1 MPHPLETAERH
12 ATAAAQRRPNPMR
25 TRRGLGVCL
34 GLIMMAAFLLLGQ
47 AQPFRGWWLLALTGL
62 LAIAVPTSRGL
73 SQRIVVL
80 GCLFFGAVPLL
91 WWIPVPANF
100 PGWGQLLL
108 GGLISGLAMWVVGSE
123 NRKAAAAALVPSVGK
138 ADFLIVVAAA
148 LGAAALMPY
157 FLVFTGPQ
165 ALGLLLAS
173 WDNSSHFSMFNML
186 RSHGTVIPMAGL
198 SDSGHPWS
206 FIEYPQGFHAALA
219 TMADLA
225 VGHAPGH
232 LGIELVSYSRLS
244 SLAAVGATVMVTAGL
259 TSLPWI
265 RERPL
270 MCTPFVVLAITAWSF
285 GTASIATLH
294 AFQNFLVGVA
304 LLACLMIAVSFAD
317 SLARPVV
324 FATAAAAI
332 VGIANTWALL
342 LLLVIPLAVF
352 AAFPWSRQRQR
363 WQGTRSGWLWNGA
376 TAAVAFLGLVLVGLQ
391 ISRIETGTVVTAIGR
406 VPSSTHGVE
415 IATFLVALAASI
427 LLVHGN
433 FRQFLAGQGMLPAA
447 ARLIVIPVVGLAVV
461 IAVGAYQV
469 ISAGK
474 VNYYSLKLALA
485 VELLL
490 PIIACIAVTALVGR
504 WLASQRYGRPKGLAV
519 MSTLAALAST
529 QVFGLTVQD
538 TKPLG
543 MDPMTPYQQGMS
555 TIEAHTSRNAEAAA
569 ELFHDAESHSAD
581 RGDAMYIIN
590 SEEIDPLLAATW
602 YLSLTG
608 TLNENT
614 NRLVEELRP
623 LHEGYGGNL
632 AKVAEN
638 VLGADPEVSV
648 VLDSTLRDFLKSD
661 GLPDSL
667 LARTIS
673 AD

>member
-1 MPHPLETAERH
+1 MAERH
-12 ATAAAQRRPNPMR
+12 AAAAQGRPNLMR
-25 TRRGLGVCL
+25 NRKGL
-34 GLIMMAAFLLLGQ
+34 AAFLGVIVLAGFLLLVQ
-47 AQPFRGWWLLALTGL
+47 LQPLHGWWLLALTGL
-62 LAIAVPTSRGL
+62 LAMAVPTSRGL

-80 GCLFFGAVPLL
+80 GCLYFGAVPLL

-108 GGLISGLAMWVVGSE
+108 GGLISGLTMWVVGSN
-123 NRKAAAAALVPSVGK
+123 NRKVAVAALVPSVGK
-138 ADFLIVVAAA
+138 ADCLLVVAAA
-148 LGAAALMPY
+148 LGGAALLPY
-157 FLVFTGPQ
+157 FLVFTGPE

-173 WDNSSHFSMFNML
+173 WDNSSHFNMYNML

-198 SDSGHPWS
+198 SDTGHAWS

-219 TMADLA
+219 TMADLV
-225 VGHAPGH
+225 VGHSPGP

-304 LLACLMIAVSFAD
+304 LLACLMIAVSFAE

-324 FATAAAAI
+324 FATAAAAV
-332 VGIANTWALL
+332 VGMANTWALL
-342 LLLVIPLAVF
+342 LLLVVPLAIF
-352 AAFPWSRQRQR
+352 AVFPWSRQR
-363 WQGTRSGWLWNGA
+363 WQGTRAGWLTNGA
-376 TAAVAFLGLVLVGLQ
+376 TSAVALLGLLLVGLQ
-391 ISRIETGTVVTAIGR
+391 ISRIQTGTVVTAIGR
-406 VPSSTHGVE
+406 IPSSTHGVE

-433 FRQFLAGQGMLPAA
+433 FRLFLAGQGKLPAA
-447 ARLIVIPVVGLAVV
+447 ARLIVVPVVGLALVV
-461 IAVGAYQV
+461 AVGAYQI

-485 VELLL
+485 IELIL
-490 PIIACIAVTALVGR
+490 PIIACVAVTALVGR

-519 MSTLAALAST
+519 MSALAALAST

-555 TIEAHTSRNAEAAA
+555 TIEAHTSKNAEAAA
-569 ELFHDAESHSAD
+569 ELFRDAESHSAD

-590 SEEIDPLLAATW
+590 SEQIDPLLAATW

-608 TLNENT
+608 TLNQNT

-632 AKVAEN
+632 AIVAEN
-638 VLGADPEVSV
+638 VLGADPDVSV
-648 VLDSTLRDFLKSD
+648 VLDPALRDFLAAE
-661 GLPDSL
+661 GLPHDL
-667 LARTIS
+667 LVRTIS
-673 AD
+673 AN

>member
-1 MPHPLETAERH
+1 MSHPSETAERH
-12 ATAAAQRRPNPMR
+12 AAAAQGRPALMR
-25 TRRGLGVCL
+25 NRKGLAACL
-34 GLIMMAAFLLLGQ
+34 GLIVMAAFLLLSQ
-47 AQPFRGWWLLALTGL
+47 LPPFHGWWLLALTGL
-62 LAIAVPTSRGL
+62 LALAVPTSRGL

-80 GCLFFGAVPLL
+80 GCLYFGAVPLL

-100 PGWGQLLL
+100 PGWGPLLL
-108 GGLISGLAMWVVGSE
+108 GGLMAGLTGWIAGSR

-138 ADFLIVVAAA
+138 ADLLLLVAAA
-148 LGAAALMPY
+148 LGTAALLPY

-198 SDSGHPWS
+198 SETGHPWS

-219 TMADLA
+219 TMADLV
-225 VGHAPGH
+225 VGHSPGP

-244 SLAAVGATVMVTAGL
+244 SLAAVGATVMVAAGL

-304 LLACLMIAVSFAD
+304 LLACLMIVVSFAD
-317 SLARPVV
+317 SLARPVM
-324 FATAAAAI
+324 FATSAAAV
-332 VGIANTWALL
+332 VGIANAWALL
-342 LLLVIPLAVF
+342 LLLVVPLAIF
-352 AAFPWSRQRQR
+352 AVFPWSRQR
-363 WQGTRSGWLWNGA
+363 WQGTKAGWLTNGA

-415 IATFLVALAASI
+415 IATFLVAMAASI

-433 FRQFLAGQGMLPAA
+433 FRQFLAGQGKMPAA
-447 ARLIVIPVVGLAVV
+447 ARLIVIPVAGLALVV
-461 IAVGAYQV
+461 AVGAYQ
-469 ISAGK
+469 IITAGK

-490 PIIACIAVTALVGR
+490 PVIACVAVTALVGR
-504 WLASQRYGRPKGLAV
+504 WLASQRYGRPRGLAV
-519 MSTLAALAST
+519 MATLAALAST

-555 TIEAHTSRNAEAAA
+555 TIEDHTSKNGEAAA

-590 SEEIDPLLAATW
+590 SEQIDPLVAATW

-608 TLNENT
+608 TLNKNT
-614 NRLVEELRP
+614 ERLVEELRP

-632 AKVAEN
+632 VKVTEN
-638 VLGADPEVSV
+638 VLAADPEVSV
-648 VLDSTLRDFLKSD
+648 VLNPSLRDFLESE
-661 GLPDSL
+661 GLPRNL

-673 AD
+673 AN

>member
-1 MPHPLETAERH
+1 MPHPLEMAERH
-12 ATAAAQRRPNPMR
+12 AAAAQGRPNLMR
-25 TRRGLGVCL
+25 NRKGL
-34 GLIMMAAFLLLGQ
+34 AAFLGVIVLAGFLLLVQ
-47 AQPFRGWWLLALTGL
+47 LQPLHGWWLLALTGL
-62 LAIAVPTSRGL
+62 LAMAVPTSRGL

-80 GCLFFGAVPLL
+80 GCLYFGAVPLL
-91 WWIPVPANF
+91 WWVPVPPNF

-108 GGLISGLAMWVVGSE
+108 GCLLSGLTMWVVGSD
-123 NRKAAAAALVPSVGK
+123 NRKVAVAALAPSVGK
-138 ADFLIVVAAA
+138 ADCLLVVAAA
-148 LGAAALMPY
+148 LGGAALLPY
-157 FLVFTGPQ
+157 FLVFTGPE

-173 WDNSSHFSMFNML
+173 WDNSSHFNMYNML

-198 SDSGHPWS
+198 SDTGHPWS

-219 TMADLA
+219 TMADLV
-225 VGHAPGH
+225 VGHSPGP

-304 LLACLMIAVSFAD
+304 LLACLMIAVSFAE

-324 FATAAAAI
+324 FATAAAAV
-332 VGIANTWALL
+332 VGMANTWALL
-342 LLLVIPLAVF
+342 LLLVVPLAIF
-352 AAFPWSRQRQR
+352 AVFPWSRQR
-363 WQGTRSGWLWNGA
+363 WQGTRAGWLTNGA
-376 TAAVAFLGLVLVGLQ
+376 TAAAALLGLLLVGLQ
-391 ISRIETGTVVTAIGR
+391 ISRIQTGTVVTAIGR

-433 FRQFLAGQGMLPAA
+433 FRLFLAGQGKLPAA
-447 ARLIVIPVVGLAVV
+447 ARLIVVPVVGLALVV
-461 IAVGAYQV
+461 AVGAYQI

-485 VELLL
+485 IELIL
-490 PIIACIAVTALVGR
+490 PIIACVAVTALVGR

-519 MSTLAALAST
+519 MSALAALAST

-538 TKPLG
+538 TRPLG

-555 TIEAHTSRNAEAAA
+555 TIEAHTSKNAEAAA
-569 ELFHDAESHSAD
+569 ELFRDAESHSAD

-590 SEEIDPLLAATW
+590 SEQIDPLLAATW

-608 TLNENT
+608 TLNQNT

-632 AKVAEN
+632 AVVAEN
-638 VLGADPEVSV
+638 VLGADPDVSV
-648 VLDSTLRDFLKSD
+648 VLDPALRDFLAAE
-661 GLPDSL
+661 GLPHDL
-667 LARTIS
+667 LVRTIS
-673 AD
+673 AN